1 MRHTAASLMLGL
13 LGASVEGFTLRLS
26 SKLAPSTIAV
36 AQLSTAVAL
45 QHQQQRQPQC
55 NRKQRLHLRQQQR
68 LQHSETR
75 TTDDTVEQDNLKT
88 YNQKDAPEEEKRGL
102 GFSFTPGGLL
112 FPYQLGICSSLM
124 EKGFLSENTPIAGAS
139 AGALTSV
146 VIGCGLDI
154 KMIMEK
160 TELLCKD
167 CIEGGTR

>member
-1 MRHTAASLMLGL
+1 MRYQQRSCIMLAVFARAHVRSFL
-13 LGASVEGFTLRLS
+13 V
-26 SKLAPSTIAV
+26 PSTIAV
-36 AQLSTAVAL
+36 AQLSTAVA
-45 QHQQQRQPQC
+45 HQQRQPQ
-55 NRKQRLHLRQQQR
+55 RDRQQRLRLRQQQR

-75 TTDDTVEQDNLKT
+75 TEDTVDQDNLKT
-88 YNQKDAPEEEKRGL
+88 FNQKDAPEEEKRGL

-160 TELLCKD
+160 TELLCQD